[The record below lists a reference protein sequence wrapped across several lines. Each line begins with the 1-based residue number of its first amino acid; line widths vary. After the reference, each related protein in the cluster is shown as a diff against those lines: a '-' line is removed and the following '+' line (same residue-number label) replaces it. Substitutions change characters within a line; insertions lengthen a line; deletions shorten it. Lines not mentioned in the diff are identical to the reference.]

1 MLSDAF
7 QCRSVDTLGLHPT
20 FIQMRMFF
28 LPVSVIFYVTVK
40 CSLSCESLL
49 YIVGK
54 PYDPC
59 CTITFY
65 MFYLPLL

>member
-7 QCRSVDTLGLHPT
+7 QCRSVDDSDFIT
-20 FIQMRMFF
+20 FIQMRLFF
-28 LPVSVIFYVTVK
+28 LPVPVIFYVTVK